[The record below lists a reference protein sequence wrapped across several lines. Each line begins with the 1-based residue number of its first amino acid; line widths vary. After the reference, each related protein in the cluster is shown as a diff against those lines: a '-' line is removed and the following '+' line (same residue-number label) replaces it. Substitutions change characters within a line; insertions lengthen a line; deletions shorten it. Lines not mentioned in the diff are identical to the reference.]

1 MQRLSRRYS
10 ENEAVQAILEMWS
23 ESPQPVFPVRGPS
36 KRGQLPA
43 LDFLSPRTRHLWR
56 TLCNLHAL
64 GRGSVRDLLEMSSV
78 YSTSTIHWH
87 LTRLIEIG
95 LVYHYPRTASTYM
108 VTTAG
113 KQIVALIGA
122 LHENQNALTA

>member
-43 LDFLSPRTRHLWR
+43 LDFLSPRTRHLLGQVEDGSPKFR
-56 TLCNLHAL
+56 LEPENLL
-64 GRGSVRDLLEMSSV
+64 SR
-78 YSTSTIHWH
+78 
-87 LTRLIEIG
+87 
-95 LVYHYPRTASTYM
+95 
-108 VTTAG
+108 
-113 KQIVALIGA
+113 
-122 LHENQNALTA
+122 